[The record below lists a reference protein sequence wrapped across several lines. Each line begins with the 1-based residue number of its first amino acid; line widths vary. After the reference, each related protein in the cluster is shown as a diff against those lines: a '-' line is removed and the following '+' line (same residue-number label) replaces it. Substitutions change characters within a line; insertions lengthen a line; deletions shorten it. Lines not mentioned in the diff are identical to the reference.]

1 MTTLR
6 MLRINK
12 QIQREISLLLELRVK
27 NEMAKNAIITGV
39 DCSKDLAQAKVYFT
53 TIDPSIRE
61 DVQKALLS
69 AKGLLRSS
77 LGKQMPLRKT
87 PALSFYMDKSEEYG
101 RSIDVL
107 LDSLKDEKS
116 SSGEE
121 TGEQDSEE
129 NEYEE

>member
-27 NEMAKNAIITGV
+27 NEMAKNAIITAV

-61 DVQKALLS
+61 DVKKALIS
-69 AKGLLRSS
+69 AGGLIRSS

-87 PALSFYMDKSEEYG
+87 PALSFYSDESEEYG
-101 RSIDVL
+101 RTIDAL
-107 LDSLKDEKS
+107 LDSLKDEDS
-116 SSGEE
+116 SQDEE
-121 TGEQDSEE
+121 TEEQDSEE
-129 NEYEE
+129 ESE

>member
-27 NEMAKNAIITGV
+27 NEMAKNAIITEV
-39 DCSKDLAQAKVYFT
+39 NCSKDLAQAKVFFT

-61 DVQKALLS
+61 DVQKALMS
-69 AKGLLRSS
+69 AAGLLRSS

-87 PALSFYMDKSEEYG
+87 PALSFYVDESEEYG
-101 RSIDVL
+101 RSIDAL
-107 LDSLKDEKS
+107 LDALKDEEPAD
-116 SSGEE
+116 GEDGE
-121 TGEQDSEE
+121 EQDSEE
-129 NEYEE
+129 DEYEE

>member
-27 NEMAKNAIITGV
+27 NEMAKNAIITEV
-39 DCSKDLAQAKVYFT
+39 NCSKDLAQAKVFFT

-61 DVQKALLS
+61 DVQKALMS
-69 AKGLLRSS
+69 AAGLLRSS

-87 PALSFYMDKSEEYG
+87 PALSFYVDESEEYG
-101 RSIDVL
+101 RSIDAL
-107 LDSLKDEKS
+107 LDSLKDEEPAD
-116 SSGEE
+116 GEDGE
-121 TGEQDSEE
+121 EQDSEE
-129 NEYEE
+129 DE

>member
-27 NEMAKNAIITGV
+27 NEMAKNAIITEV
-39 DCSKDLAQAKVYFT
+39 NCSKDLAQAKVFFT

-61 DVQKALLS
+61 DVQKALMS
-69 AKGLLRSS
+69 AAGLLRSS

-87 PALSFYMDKSEEYG
+87 PALSFYVDESEEYG
-101 RSIDVL
+101 RSIDAL
-107 LDSLKDEKS
+107 LDSLKDEEPAD
-116 SSGEE
+116 GEDGE
-121 TGEQDSEE
+121 EQDSEE
-129 NEYEE
+129 DEYEE